1 MKKVTIE
8 EIENEEVEFEGGI
21 WVFLAK
27 DLRVLRSIFVEL
39 LHKIPKNIC
48 TKTYIDGKD
57 DLKETLEK
65 GNYQQFLKL
74 LRK

>member
-48 TKTYIDGKD
+48 TKTYIDGKNN
-57 DLKETLEK
+57 LAETIEK
-65 GNYQQFLKL
+65 YDI
-74 LRK
+74 RKQ